1 MKKKAYV
8 VDTMGVWF
16 WQSFVEEEE
25 EKKQLEK
32 LGERDVI
39 LAEDAEKMLEKGFL
53 RVLEKNNILQPFF
66 IVGDCKEIK
75 IEKGGE

>member
-32 LGERDVI
+32 LVSRDVI
-39 LAEDAEKMLEKGFL
+39 LAEDAEKILSKGFM

-66 IVGDCKEIK
+66 IIGDDCKEIK
-75 IEKGGE
+75 IEK